1 MYEDNFYTDEDLD
14 FSEADGNGLPDGLDS
29 IHSWDYFAPEE
40 TERRDDFTGMSAS
53 DANIEEPLRSLLRM
67 IRQQPW
73 QITAAKA
80 FYEQALFMADYEE
93 DAPIVGFMS
102 YFPSFRDMS
111 VPQLRSYFA
120 IRRQLRLGKFP
131 DVSLSYIF
139 VYVYETLMKVGV
151 NTAEEGYE
159 ILSEINEAYRKSEP
173 KLGKYLTPWLRD
185 YVVYNNLSSHFPE
198 VFKAE
203 REQDDTIAIL
213 SSLDTADEQALFSTF
228 CDLGKYDPRKGALFT
243 KERSCLVSCTAAVLR
258 QLVPVLEKSLHHR
271 IGTLFAGKRVKRSTS
286 MFSNALFYDPSPVR
300 NVEIEVSPF
309 HRYFCRGGLWTRDE
323 YVGDNSYFAKLVG
336 AILREIDCQLRE
348 LLDVKPRLKPSIH
361 VLPYREQICDAVKA
375 WIAEDKRRLAAEE
388 AERRRG
394 SINYGKLGR
403 IRNDADVIKDKL
415 LDGVPTEDDIAS
427 TELMPSIELA
437 PSLEPMPPIEP
448 TSSME
453 SMPAVSI
460 EPVPPVVSTP
470 PAETSP
476 SQPSHDEESREQ
488 AFLKLMLTG
497 GDWRQYLRSIHVP
510 EGVMVENINNEMV
523 DKIGDIVIED
533 NGDGIQ
539 LIDDYREDI
548 ERIIYNNV

>member
-1 MYEDNFYTDEDLD
+1 MYDDSFYTDEDLD
-14 FSEADGNGLPDGLDS
+14 FSRAEDNGLPDGLDS
-29 IHSWDYFAPEE
+29 VHSWDYFAPEE
-40 TERRDDFTGMSAS
+40 PERRDDFTGSAIVE
-53 DANIEEPLRSLLRM
+53 ANIGEPLRSLLRM

-111 VPQLRSYFA
+111 IPQLRSYFA

-159 ILSEINEAYRKSEP
+159 ILSEINEAYRKTEP
-173 KLGKYLTPWLRD
+173 KLSKYLTPWLRD
-185 YVVYNNLSSHFPE
+185 YVVYNDLSCHFPE

-203 REQDDTIAIL
+203 REQDDLVSIL
-213 SSLDTADEQALFSTF
+213 SSCDTVDEQTLFSTL
-228 CDLGKYDPRKGALFT
+228 CDLSKYDPRNGALFT
-243 KERSCLVSCTAAVLR
+243 KEKLRLVSCTVAVMR
-258 QLVPVLEKSLHHR
+258 HVIPVMEKALHHR
-271 IGTLFAGKRVKRSTS
+271 IGTLFAGKRVKRSAT

-300 NVEIEVSPF
+300 NAEIEVSPF

-323 YVGDNSYFAKLVG
+323 YVGSDKSFAKILG
-336 AILREIDCQLRE
+336 AILREVDSQLRDA
-348 LLDVKPRLKPSIH
+348 LNVKPRLKPS
-361 VLPYREQICDAVKA
+361 VAVMPYREQVHGAVMA
-375 WIAEDKRRLAAEE
+375 WLAEDKCRLAAEE
-388 AERRRG
+388 AEKRRV
-394 SINYGKLGR
+394 SIDYGVLGR
-403 IRNDADVIKDKL
+403 IRNDADVVKDKL
-415 LDGVPTEDDIAS
+415 LDGITIDEDEAAPIVPTLPLVETIPGQSVQEDTNATPNPQGHEVAAS
-427 TELMPSIELA
+427 TPDA
-437 PSLEPMPPIEP
+437 Q
-448 TSSME
+448 
-453 SMPAVSI
+453 A
-460 EPVPPVVSTP
+460 
-470 PAETSP
+470 
-476 SQPSHDEESREQ
+476 QDEESREHV
-488 AFLKLMLTG
+488 FLRLMLTN

-510 EGVMVENINNEMV
+510 EGVMIENINDEMM

>member
-1 MYEDNFYTDEDLD
+1 MYEDSFYTDEDLD
-14 FSEADGNGLPDGLDS
+14 FSQAEDNDDLPDGLDS
-29 IHSWDYFAPEE
+29 IHSWDYLAPEE
-40 TERRDDFTGMSAS
+40 TERRDFSSDTFVS
-53 DANIEEPLRSLLRM
+53 DANVSEPLRSLLRM

-139 VYVYETLMKVGV
+139 VYVYETLMKVGL

-159 ILSEINEAYRKSEP
+159 ILSEINDAYRKSEP
-173 KLGKYLTPWLRD
+173 KLSKYLTPWLRD
-185 YVVYNNLSSHFPE
+185 YVVYNNLSCHFPE

-203 REQDDTIAIL
+203 REQDGMVALL
-213 SSLDTADEQALFSTF
+213 SSCDTADEQKLFSTF
-228 CDLGKYDPRKGALFT
+228 CDLGKYDPRKGALFA
-243 KERSCLVSCTAAVLR
+243 KEPSRLVSCTVAVLR
-258 QLVPVLEKSLHHR
+258 QLVPVLEKTLHHR
-271 IGTLFAGKRVKRSTS
+271 IATLFAGKRVKRSTT

-300 NVEIEVSPF
+300 NVEIEVSPL

-323 YVGDNSYFAKLVG
+323 YVGGDKSFAKLVG
-336 AILREIDCQLRE
+336 AILREVDSQLRE
-348 LLDVKPRLKPSIH
+348 TLGVKPRLKPSLVI
-361 VLPYREQICDAVKA
+361 LPYRDQIHVAVMS
-375 WIAEDKRRLAAEE
+375 WLAEDKRRLAAEE
-388 AERRRG
+388 AEKRRV
-394 SINYGKLGR
+394 SIDYGMLGR
-403 IRNDADVIKDKL
+403 IRDDADVIKDKL
-415 LDGVPTEDDIAS
+415 LDGAPTEEDSA
-427 TELMPSIELA
+427 
-437 PSLEPMPPIEP
+437 PIEP
-448 TSSME
+448 TPNVEPMSV
-453 SMPAVSI
+453 VSI
-460 EPVPPVVSTP
+460 
-470 PAETSP
+470 P
-476 SQPSHDEESREQ
+476 SQPSHDEESRER

-510 EGVMVENINNEMV
+510 EGVMVENVNNEMM

-539 LIDDYREDI
+539 LIEDYREDI

>member
-1 MYEDNFYTDEDLD
+1 MYDDSFYTDEDLD
-14 FSEADGNGLPDGLDS
+14 FSRAEDNGLPDGLDS
-29 IHSWDYFAPEE
+29 VHSWDYFAPEE
-40 TERRDDFTGMSAS
+40 PERRDDFTGSAIVE
-53 DANIEEPLRSLLRM
+53 ANIGEPLRSLLRM

-111 VPQLRSYFA
+111 IPQLRSYFA

-203 REQDDTIAIL
+203 REQDDLVSIL
-213 SSLDTADEQALFSTF
+213 SSCDTVDEQTLFFTL
-228 CDLGKYDPRKGALFT
+228 CDLSKYDPRNGALFT
-243 KERSCLVSCTAAVLR
+243 KEKLRLVSCTVAVMR
-258 QLVPVLEKSLHHR
+258 HVIPVMEKALHHR
-271 IGTLFAGKRVKRSTS
+271 IGTLFAGKRVKRSAT

-300 NVEIEVSPF
+300 NAEIEVSPL

-323 YVGDNSYFAKLVG
+323 YVGSDKSFAKILG
-336 AILREIDCQLRE
+336 AILREVDSQLRDA
-348 LLDVKPRLKPSIH
+348 LNVKPRLKPS
-361 VLPYREQICDAVKA
+361 VAVMPYREQVHGAVMA
-375 WIAEDKRRLAAEE
+375 WLAEDKCRLAAEE
-388 AERRRG
+388 AEKRRV
-394 SINYGKLGR
+394 SIDYGVLGR
-403 IRNDADVIKDKL
+403 IRNDADVVKDKL
-415 LDGVPTEDDIAS
+415 LDGITIDEDEAAPIVPTLPLVETIPGQSVQEDTNATPNPQGHEVAAS
-427 TELMPSIELA
+427 TPDA
-437 PSLEPMPPIEP
+437 Q
-448 TSSME
+448 
-453 SMPAVSI
+453 A
-460 EPVPPVVSTP
+460 
-470 PAETSP
+470 
-476 SQPSHDEESREQ
+476 QDEESREHV
-488 AFLKLMLTG
+488 FLRLMLTN

-510 EGVMVENINNEMV
+510 EGVMIENINDEMV

-539 LIDDYREDI
+539 LIEDYREDI
-548 ERIIYNNV
+548 ERIVNNV

>member
-1 MYEDNFYTDEDLD
+1 MYDDSFYTDEDLD
-14 FSEADGNGLPDGLDS
+14 FSQADDNDLPDGLDS

-40 TERRDDFTGMSAS
+40 PEMRDYFADSTES
-53 DANIEEPLRSLLRM
+53 DANIGEPLRSLLRM

-111 VPQLRSYFA
+111 IQQLRSYFA

-159 ILSEINEAYRKSEP
+159 ILSEINEAYRKTEP
-173 KLGKYLTPWLRD
+173 KLSKYLTPWLRD
-185 YVVYNNLSSHFPE
+185 YVVYNNLSCHFPD

-203 REQDDTIAIL
+203 REQDNIASIL
-213 SSLDTADEQALFSTF
+213 SSCDTVDEQTLFNTL
-228 CDLGKYDPRKGALFT
+228 CDLGKYDPRNGALFA
-243 KERSCLVSCTAAVLR
+243 KEGSRLVSCTVAVMKHII
-258 QLVPVLEKSLHHR
+258 PVLEKTLHHR
-271 IGTLFAGKRVKRSTS
+271 IGTLLAGKRVKRSAT

-300 NVEIEVSPF
+300 NAEIEVSPF

-323 YVGDNSYFAKLVG
+323 YVGSDKSFAKTLG
-336 AILREIDCQLRE
+336 AILREVDSLLRE
-348 LLDVKPRLKPSIH
+348 ALNVRPRLKPSLA
-361 VLPYREQICDAVKA
+361 VQPYREQIQGTVMA
-375 WIAEDKRRLAAEE
+375 WLAEDKRRLAEEE
-388 AERRRG
+388 AEKRRV
-394 SINYGKLGR
+394 SINYEMLGR
-403 IRNDADVIKDKL
+403 IRNDADVVKGKL
-415 LDGVPTEDDIAS
+415 LDGIIPEEESA
-427 TELMPSIELA
+427 
-437 PSLEPMPPIEP
+437 PIEP
-448 TSSME
+448 SLPLVDT
-453 SMPAVSI
+453 
-460 EPVPPVVSTP
+460 T
-470 PAETSP
+470 P
-476 SQPSHDEESREQ
+476 SQPVHEDADATCEQQAQEGENREHV
-488 AFLKLMLTG
+488 FLRLMLTN

-510 EGVMVENINNEMV
+510 EGVMVENINNEMM

-533 NGDGIQ
+533 SGDGIQ
-539 LIDDYREDI
+539 FIEDYREDI

>member
-1 MYEDNFYTDEDLD
+1 MYDDSFYTDEDLD
-14 FSEADGNGLPDGLDS
+14 FSQADGNGLPDGLDS

-40 TERRDDFTGMSAS
+40 QERRDDFINMPSS
-53 DANIEEPLRSLLRM
+53 DANIGEPLRSLLLM
-67 IRQQPW
+67 IREQPW

-139 VYVYETLMKVGV
+139 VYVYETLMKVGF

-173 KLGKYLTPWLRD
+173 KLSKYLTPWLRD
-185 YVVYNNLSSHFPE
+185 YVVYNNLSCHFPE

-203 REQDDTIAIL
+203 REQDSTAALL
-213 SSLDTADEQALFSTF
+213 SSCDTADEQKLFSTF
-228 CDLGKYDPRKGALFT
+228 CDLGKYDPRKGALFA
-243 KERSCLVSCTAAVLR
+243 KEPSRLVSCTVAVLR
-258 QLVPVLEKSLHHR
+258 QLVPVLEKTLHHR
-271 IGTLFAGKRVKRSTS
+271 IATLFAGRRVKRSTA

-300 NVEIEVSPF
+300 NVEIEVAPLHS
-309 HRYFCRGGLWTRDE
+309 YFCRGGLWTRDE
-323 YVGDNSYFAKLVG
+323 YAGVDKMFVMLVG
-336 AILREIDCQLRE
+336 AILREVDSQLRE
-348 LLDVKPRLKPSIH
+348 GLDVRPRLKSSNR
-361 VLPYREQICDAVKA
+361 VLPYREQIRGVVKT
-375 WIAEDKRRLAAEE
+375 WLAEDKRKLAEEE
-388 AERRRG
+388 AERRRV
-394 SINYGKLGR
+394 SINYGLLGR

-415 LDGVPTEDDIAS
+415 LDGMPTEDDTVSVESQLPLDTMLPIG
-427 TELMPSIELA
+427 P
-437 PSLEPMPPIEP
+437 PPI
-448 TSSME
+448 
-453 SMPAVSI
+453 
-460 EPVPPVVSTP
+460 VVS
-470 PAETSP
+470 AP
-476 SQPSHDEESREQ
+476 SQPSHDEDSHER

-510 EGVMVENINNEMV
+510 EGVMVENVNNEMM

>member
-1 MYEDNFYTDEDLD
+1 MYDDSFYTDEDLD
-14 FSEADGNGLPDGLDS
+14 FSRAEDNSLPDGLDS
-29 IHSWDYFAPEE
+29 VHSWDYFTPEE
-40 TERRDDFTGMSAS
+40 PERRDDFTGSAIVE
-53 DANIEEPLRSLLRM
+53 ANIGEPLRSLLRM

-111 VPQLRSYFA
+111 IPQLRSYFA

-159 ILSEINEAYRKSEP
+159 ILSEINEAYRKTEP
-173 KLGKYLTPWLRD
+173 KLSKYLTPWLRD
-185 YVVYNNLSSHFPE
+185 YVVYNDLSCHFPE

-203 REQDDTIAIL
+203 REQDDLVSIL
-213 SSLDTADEQALFSTF
+213 SSCDTVDEQTLFSTL
-228 CDLGKYDPRKGALFT
+228 CDLSKYDPRNGALFT
-243 KERSCLVSCTAAVLR
+243 KEKLRLVSCTVAVMR
-258 QLVPVLEKSLHHR
+258 HVIPVMEKALHHR
-271 IGTLFAGKRVKRSTS
+271 IGTLFAGKRVKRSAT

-300 NVEIEVSPF
+300 NAEIEVSPL

-323 YVGDNSYFAKLVG
+323 YVGSDKSFAKILG
-336 AILREIDCQLRE
+336 AILREVDSQLRDA
-348 LLDVKPRLKPSIH
+348 LNVKPRLKPS
-361 VLPYREQICDAVKA
+361 VAVMPYREQVHGAVMA
-375 WIAEDKRRLAAEE
+375 WLAEDKCRLAAEE
-388 AERRRG
+388 AERRRV
-394 SINYGKLGR
+394 SINYGTLGR

-427 TELMPSIELA
+427 IELIPSIELA

-476 SQPSHDEESREQ
+476 SQPSHDEESRER

>member
-1 MYEDNFYTDEDLD
+1 MYDDSFYTDEDLD
-14 FSEADGNGLPDGLDS
+14 FSRAEDNGLPDGLDS
-29 IHSWDYFAPEE
+29 VHSWDYFAPEE
-40 TERRDDFTGMSAS
+40 PERRDDFTGSAIVE
-53 DANIEEPLRSLLRM
+53 ANIGEPLRSLLRM

-111 VPQLRSYFA
+111 IPQLRSYFA

-159 ILSEINEAYRKSEP
+159 ILSEINEAYRKTEP
-173 KLGKYLTPWLRD
+173 KLSKYLTPWLRD
-185 YVVYNNLSSHFPE
+185 YVVYNDLSCHFPE

-203 REQDDTIAIL
+203 REQDDLVSIL
-213 SSLDTADEQALFSTF
+213 SSCDTVDEQTLFSTL
-228 CDLGKYDPRKGALFT
+228 CDLSKYDPRNGALFT
-243 KERSCLVSCTAAVLR
+243 KEKLRLVSCTVAVMR
-258 QLVPVLEKSLHHR
+258 HVIPVMEKALHHR
-271 IGTLFAGKRVKRSTS
+271 IGTLFAGKRVKRSAT

-300 NVEIEVSPF
+300 NAEIEVSPF

-323 YVGDNSYFAKLVG
+323 YVGSDKSFAKILG
-336 AILREIDCQLRE
+336 AILREVDSQLRDA
-348 LLDVKPRLKPSIH
+348 LNVKPRLKPS
-361 VLPYREQICDAVKA
+361 VAVMPYREQVHGAVMA
-375 WIAEDKRRLAAEE
+375 WLAEDKCRLAAEE
-388 AERRRG
+388 AEKRRV
-394 SINYGKLGR
+394 SIDYGVLGR
-403 IRNDADVIKDKL
+403 IRNDADVVKDKL
-415 LDGVPTEDDIAS
+415 LDGITIDEDEAAPIVPTLPLVETIPGQSVQEDTNATPNPQGHEVAAS
-427 TELMPSIELA
+427 TPDA
-437 PSLEPMPPIEP
+437 Q
-448 TSSME
+448 
-453 SMPAVSI
+453 A
-460 EPVPPVVSTP
+460 
-470 PAETSP
+470 
-476 SQPSHDEESREQ
+476 QDEESREHV
-488 AFLKLMLTG
+488 FLRLMLTN

-510 EGVMVENINNEMV
+510 EGVMIENINDEMM

-533 NGDGIQ
+533 NGYGIQ

>member
-1 MYEDNFYTDEDLD
+1 MYDDSFYTDEDLD
-14 FSEADGNGLPDGLDS
+14 FSRAEDNGLPDGLDS
-29 IHSWDYFAPEE
+29 VHSWDYFAPEE
-40 TERRDDFTGMSAS
+40 PERRDDFTGSAIVE
-53 DANIEEPLRSLLRM
+53 ANIGEPLRSLLRM

-203 REQDDTIAIL
+203 REQDDLVSIL
-213 SSLDTADEQALFSTF
+213 SSCDTVDEQTLFFTL
-228 CDLGKYDPRKGALFT
+228 CDLSKYDPRNGALFT
-243 KERSCLVSCTAAVLR
+243 KEKLRLVSCTVAVMR
-258 QLVPVLEKSLHHR
+258 HVIPVMEKALHHR

-300 NVEIEVSPF
+300 NAEIEVSPL

-323 YVGDNSYFAKLVG
+323 YVGSDKSFAKILG
-336 AILREIDCQLRE
+336 AILREVDSQLRDA
-348 LLDVKPRLKPSIH
+348 LNVKPRLKPS
-361 VLPYREQICDAVKA
+361 VAVMPYREQVHGAVMA
-375 WIAEDKRRLAAEE
+375 WLAEDKCRLAAEE
-388 AERRRG
+388 AEKRRV
-394 SINYGKLGR
+394 SIDYGVLGR
-403 IRNDADVIKDKL
+403 IRNDADVVKDKL
-415 LDGVPTEDDIAS
+415 LDGITIDEDEAAPIVPTLPLVETIPGQSVQEDTNATPNPQGHEVAAS
-427 TELMPSIELA
+427 TPDA
-437 PSLEPMPPIEP
+437 Q
-448 TSSME
+448 
-453 SMPAVSI
+453 A
-460 EPVPPVVSTP
+460 
-470 PAETSP
+470 
-476 SQPSHDEESREQ
+476 QDEESREHV
-488 AFLKLMLTG
+488 FLRLMLTN

-510 EGVMVENINNEMV
+510 EGVMIENINDEMM

>member
-185 YVVYNNLSSHFPE
+185 YVVYNNLSSHFLE

-228 CDLGKYDPRKGALFT
+228 CDLGKYDPRKGAL
-243 KERSCLVSCTAAVLR
+243 
-258 QLVPVLEKSLHHR
+258 
-271 IGTLFAGKRVKRSTS
+271 
-286 MFSNALFYDPSPVR
+286 
-300 NVEIEVSPF
+300 
-309 HRYFCRGGLWTRDE
+309 
-323 YVGDNSYFAKLVG
+323 
-336 AILREIDCQLRE
+336 
-348 LLDVKPRLKPSIH
+348 
-361 VLPYREQICDAVKA
+361 
-375 WIAEDKRRLAAEE
+375 
-388 AERRRG
+388 
-394 SINYGKLGR
+394 
-403 IRNDADVIKDKL
+403 
-415 LDGVPTEDDIAS
+415 
-427 TELMPSIELA
+427 
-437 PSLEPMPPIEP
+437 
-448 TSSME
+448 
-453 SMPAVSI
+453 
-460 EPVPPVVSTP
+460 
-470 PAETSP
+470 
-476 SQPSHDEESREQ
+476 
-488 AFLKLMLTG
+488 
-497 GDWRQYLRSIHVP
+497 
-510 EGVMVENINNEMV
+510 
-523 DKIGDIVIED
+523 
-533 NGDGIQ
+533 
-539 LIDDYREDI
+539 
-548 ERIIYNNV
+548 

>member
-111 VPQLRSYFA
+111 IPQLRSYFA

-159 ILSEINEAYRKSEP
+159 ILSEINEAYRKTEP
-173 KLGKYLTPWLRD
+173 KLSKYLTPWLRD
-185 YVVYNNLSSHFPE
+185 YVVYNDLSCHFPE

-213 SSLDTADEQALFSTF
+213 SSLDTADEQALFSTL
-228 CDLGKYDPRKGALFT
+228 CDLSKYDPRNGALFT
-243 KERSCLVSCTAAVLR
+243 KEKLRLVSCTVAVMR
-258 QLVPVLEKSLHHR
+258 HVIPVMEKALHHR
-271 IGTLFAGKRVKRSTS
+271 IGTLFAGKRVKRSAT
-286 MFSNALFYDPSPVR
+286 MFSNALFYDPTPVR
-300 NVEIEVSPF
+300 NAEIEVSPL

-323 YVGDNSYFAKLVG
+323 YVGSDKSFAKILG
-336 AILREIDCQLRE
+336 AILREVDSQLRDA
-348 LLDVKPRLKPSIH
+348 LNVKPRLKPS
-361 VLPYREQICDAVKA
+361 VAVMPYREQVHGAVMA
-375 WIAEDKRRLAAEE
+375 WLAEDKCRLAAEE
-388 AERRRG
+388 AEKRRV
-394 SINYGKLGR
+394 SIDYGVLGR
-403 IRNDADVIKDKL
+403 IRNDADVVKDKL
-415 LDGVPTEDDIAS
+415 LDGITIDEDEAAPIVPTLPLVETIPGQSVQEDTNATPNPQGHEVAAS
-427 TELMPSIELA
+427 TLDA
-437 PSLEPMPPIEP
+437 Q
-448 TSSME
+448 
-453 SMPAVSI
+453 A
-460 EPVPPVVSTP
+460 
-470 PAETSP
+470 
-476 SQPSHDEESREQ
+476 QDEESREHV
-488 AFLKLMLTG
+488 FLRLMLTK

-510 EGVMVENINNEMV
+510 EGVMIENINDEMM

-533 NGDGIQ
+533 NGYGPQ

>member
-111 VPQLRSYFA
+111 IPQLRSYFA

-151 NTAEEGYE
+151 NTTEEGYE
-159 ILSEINEAYRKSEP
+159 ILSEINEAYRKTEP
-173 KLGKYLTPWLRD
+173 KLSKYLTPWLRD
-185 YVVYNNLSSHFPE
+185 YVVYNDLSCHFPE

-213 SSLDTADEQALFSTF
+213 SSLDTADEQALFSTL
-228 CDLGKYDPRKGALFT
+228 CDLSKYDPRNGALFT
-243 KERSCLVSCTAAVLR
+243 KEKLRLVSCTVAVMR
-258 QLVPVLEKSLHHR
+258 HVIPVMEKALHHR
-271 IGTLFAGKRVKRSTS
+271 IGTLFAGKRVKRSAT
-286 MFSNALFYDPSPVR
+286 MFSNALFYDPTPVR
-300 NVEIEVSPF
+300 NAEIEVSPL

-323 YVGDNSYFAKLVG
+323 YVGSDKSFAKILG
-336 AILREIDCQLRE
+336 AILREVDSQLRDA
-348 LLDVKPRLKPSIH
+348 LNVKPRLKPS
-361 VLPYREQICDAVKA
+361 VAVMPYREQVHGAVMA
-375 WIAEDKRRLAAEE
+375 WLAEDKCRLAAEE
-388 AERRRG
+388 AEKRRV
-394 SINYGKLGR
+394 SIDYGVLGR
-403 IRNDADVIKDKL
+403 IRNDADVVKDKL
-415 LDGVPTEDDIAS
+415 LDGITIDEDEAAPIVPTLPLVETIPGQSVQEDTNATPNPQGHEVAAS
-427 TELMPSIELA
+427 TLDA
-437 PSLEPMPPIEP
+437 Q
-448 TSSME
+448 
-453 SMPAVSI
+453 A
-460 EPVPPVVSTP
+460 
-470 PAETSP
+470 
-476 SQPSHDEESREQ
+476 QDEESREHV
-488 AFLKLMLTG
+488 FLRLMLTK

-510 EGVMVENINNEMV
+510 EGVMIENINDEMM

-533 NGDGIQ
+533 NGYGPQ

>member
-1 MYEDNFYTDEDLD
+1 MYDDSFYTDEDLD
-14 FSEADGNGLPDGLDS
+14 FSRAEDNSLPDGLDS
-29 IHSWDYFAPEE
+29 VHSWDYFAPEE
-40 TERRDDFTGMSAS
+40 PERRDDFTGSAIVE
-53 DANIEEPLRSLLRM
+53 ANIGEPLRSLLRM

-111 VPQLRSYFA
+111 IPQLRSYFA

-159 ILSEINEAYRKSEP
+159 ILSEINEAYRKTEP
-173 KLGKYLTPWLRD
+173 KLSKYLTPWLRD
-185 YVVYNNLSSHFPE
+185 YVVYNDLSCHFPE

-203 REQDDTIAIL
+203 REQDDLVSIL
-213 SSLDTADEQALFSTF
+213 SSCDTVDEQTLFSTL
-228 CDLGKYDPRKGALFT
+228 CDLSKYDPRNGALFT
-243 KERSCLVSCTAAVLR
+243 KEKLRLVSCTVAVMR
-258 QLVPVLEKSLHHR
+258 HVIPVMEKALHHR
-271 IGTLFAGKRVKRSTS
+271 IGTLFAGKRVKRSAT

-300 NVEIEVSPF
+300 NAEIEVSPL

-323 YVGDNSYFAKLVG
+323 YVGSDKSFAKILG
-336 AILREIDCQLRE
+336 AILREVDSQLRDA
-348 LLDVKPRLKPSIH
+348 LNVKPRLKPS
-361 VLPYREQICDAVKA
+361 VAVMPYREQVHGAVMA
-375 WIAEDKRRLAAEE
+375 WLAEDKCRLAAEE
-388 AERRRG
+388 AEKRRV
-394 SINYGKLGR
+394 SIDYGVLGR
-403 IRNDADVIKDKL
+403 IRNDADVVKDKL
-415 LDGVPTEDDIAS
+415 LDGITIDEDEAAPIVPTLPLVETIPGQSVQEDTNATPNPQGHEVAAS
-427 TELMPSIELA
+427 TPDA
-437 PSLEPMPPIEP
+437 Q
-448 TSSME
+448 
-453 SMPAVSI
+453 A
-460 EPVPPVVSTP
+460 
-470 PAETSP
+470 
-476 SQPSHDEESREQ
+476 QDEESREHV
-488 AFLKLMLTG
+488 FLRLMLTN

-510 EGVMVENINNEMV
+510 EGVMIENINDEMM

>member
-14 FSEADGNGLPDGLDS
+14 LSEADGNGLPDGLDS

-159 ILSEINEAYRKSEP
+159 ILSEINEAYRKTEP
-173 KLGKYLTPWLRD
+173 KLSKYLTPWLRD
-185 YVVYNNLSSHFPE
+185 YVVYNDLSCHFPE

-203 REQDDTIAIL
+203 REQDDLVSIL
-213 SSLDTADEQALFSTF
+213 SSCDTVDEQTLFSTL
-228 CDLGKYDPRKGALFT
+228 CDLSKYDPRNGALFT
-243 KERSCLVSCTAAVLR
+243 KEKLRLVSCTVAVMR
-258 QLVPVLEKSLHHR
+258 HVIPVMEKALHHR
-271 IGTLFAGKRVKRSTS
+271 IGTLFAGKRVKRSAT

-300 NVEIEVSPF
+300 NAEIEVSPL

-323 YVGDNSYFAKLVG
+323 YVGSDKSFAKILG
-336 AILREIDCQLRE
+336 AILREVDSQLRDA
-348 LLDVKPRLKPSIH
+348 LNVKPRLKPS
-361 VLPYREQICDAVKA
+361 VAVMPYREQVHGAVMA
-375 WIAEDKRRLAAEE
+375 WLAEDKCRLAAEE
-388 AERRRG
+388 AEKRG
-394 SINYGKLGR
+394 VSIDYGVLGR
-403 IRNDADVIKDKL
+403 IRNDADVVKDKL
-415 LDGVPTEDDIAS
+415 LDGITIDEDEAAPIVPTLPLVETIPGQSVQEDTNATPNPQGHEVAAS
-427 TELMPSIELA
+427 TLDA
-437 PSLEPMPPIEP
+437 Q
-448 TSSME
+448 
-453 SMPAVSI
+453 A
-460 EPVPPVVSTP
+460 
-470 PAETSP
+470 
-476 SQPSHDEESREQ
+476 QDEESREHV
-488 AFLKLMLTG
+488 FLRLMLTN

>member
-1 MYEDNFYTDEDLD
+1 MYDDSFYTDEDLD
-14 FSEADGNGLPDGLDS
+14 FSQADDNGLPDGLDS

-40 TERRDDFTGMSAS
+40 PERRDDFTTGSTIYE
-53 DANIEEPLRSLLRM
+53 ANIGEPLRSLLRM

-80 FYEQALFMADYEE
+80 FYEQALFMVDYEE

-111 VPQLRSYFA
+111 IPQLRSYFA

-151 NTAEEGYE
+151 NTAEEGYD

-173 KLGKYLTPWLRD
+173 KLSKYLTPWLRD

-203 REQDDTIAIL
+203 REQDNMVSIL
-213 SSLDTADEQALFSTF
+213 SSCDTVDELTFFSTL
-228 CDLGKYDPRKGALFT
+228 CDLSKYDPRNGALFA
-243 KERSCLVSCTAAVLR
+243 KEESRLVSCTVAVMKHII
-258 QLVPVLEKSLHHR
+258 PFLEKTLHHR
-271 IGTLFAGKRVKRSTS
+271 IGTLLAGKRVKRSAT

-300 NVEIEVSPF
+300 NAEIEVSPF

-323 YVGDNSYFAKLVG
+323 FVGSDKSFAKVLG
-336 AILREIDCQLRE
+336 AILREVDSQLRDA
-348 LLDVKPRLKPSIH
+348 LNVKPRLKPS
-361 VLPYREQICDAVKA
+361 VAVMPYREQVRGAVMA
-375 WIAEDKRRLAAEE
+375 WLAEEKRRLAEEE
-388 AERRRG
+388 AERRRV
-394 SINYGKLGR
+394 SIDYGKLGR
-403 IRNDADVIKDKL
+403 IRNDADVVKDKL
-415 LDGVPTEDDIAS
+415 LDGITIDEEDVA
-427 TELMPSIELA
+427 
-437 PSLEPMPPIEP
+437 PIEP
-448 TSSME
+448 T
-453 SMPAVSI
+453 
-460 EPVPPVVSTP
+460 P
-470 PAETSP
+470 PAHTPGQLAHEDAEATHA
-476 SQPSHDEESREQ
+476 QPPQEEESREHV
-488 AFLKLMLTG
+488 FLRLMLTG

-510 EGVMVENINNEMV
+510 EGVMVENINSEMM

-539 LIDDYREDI
+539 LIEDYREDI
-548 ERIIYNNV
+548 ERIVNK

>member
-1 MYEDNFYTDEDLD
+1 MYDDSFYTDEDLD
-14 FSEADGNGLPDGLDS
+14 FSRAEDNGLPDGLDS
-29 IHSWDYFAPEE
+29 VHSWDYFAPEE
-40 TERRDDFTGMSAS
+40 PERRDDFTGSAIVE
-53 DANIEEPLRSLLRM
+53 ANIGEPLRSLLRM

-111 VPQLRSYFA
+111 IPQLRSYFA

-151 NTAEEGYE
+151 NTAGEGYE
-159 ILSEINEAYRKSEP
+159 ILSEINEAYRKTEP
-173 KLGKYLTPWLRD
+173 KLSKYLTPWLRD
-185 YVVYNNLSSHFPE
+185 YVVYNDLSCHFPE

-203 REQDDTIAIL
+203 REQDDLVSIL
-213 SSLDTADEQALFSTF
+213 SSCDTVDEQTLFSTL
-228 CDLGKYDPRKGALFT
+228 CDLSKYDPRNGALFT
-243 KERSCLVSCTAAVLR
+243 KEKLRLVSCTVAVMR
-258 QLVPVLEKSLHHR
+258 HVIPVMEKALHHR
-271 IGTLFAGKRVKRSTS
+271 IGTLFAGKRVKRSAT

-300 NVEIEVSPF
+300 NAEIEVSPL

-323 YVGDNSYFAKLVG
+323 YVGSDKSFAKILG
-336 AILREIDCQLRE
+336 AILREVDSQLRDA
-348 LLDVKPRLKPSIH
+348 LNVKPRLKPS
-361 VLPYREQICDAVKA
+361 VAVMPYREQVHGAVMA
-375 WIAEDKRRLAAEE
+375 WLAEDKCRLAAEE
-388 AERRRG
+388 AEKRRV
-394 SINYGKLGR
+394 SIDYGVLGR
-403 IRNDADVIKDKL
+403 IRNDADVVKDKL
-415 LDGVPTEDDIAS
+415 LDGITIDEDEAAPIVPTLPLVETIPGQSVQEDTNATPNPQGHEVAAS
-427 TELMPSIELA
+427 TPDA
-437 PSLEPMPPIEP
+437 Q
-448 TSSME
+448 
-453 SMPAVSI
+453 A
-460 EPVPPVVSTP
+460 
-470 PAETSP
+470 
-476 SQPSHDEESREQ
+476 QDEESREHV
-488 AFLKLMLTG
+488 FLRLMLTG

>member
-1 MYEDNFYTDEDLD
+1 MYDDSFYTDEDLD
-14 FSEADGNGLPDGLDS
+14 FSRAEDNGLPDGLDS
-29 IHSWDYFAPEE
+29 VHSWDYFAPEE
-40 TERRDDFTGMSAS
+40 PERRDDFTGSAIVE
-53 DANIEEPLRSLLRM
+53 ANIGEPLRSLLRM

-111 VPQLRSYFA
+111 IPQLRSYFA

-159 ILSEINEAYRKSEP
+159 ILSEINEAYRKTEP
-173 KLGKYLTPWLRD
+173 KLSKYLTPWLRD
-185 YVVYNNLSSHFPE
+185 YVVYNDLSCHFPE

-203 REQDDTIAIL
+203 REQDDLVSIL
-213 SSLDTADEQALFSTF
+213 SSCDTVDEQTLFSTL
-228 CDLGKYDPRKGALFT
+228 CDLSKYDPRNGALFT
-243 KERSCLVSCTAAVLR
+243 KEKLRLVSCTVAVMR
-258 QLVPVLEKSLHHR
+258 HVIPVMEKALHHR
-271 IGTLFAGKRVKRSTS
+271 IGTLFAGKRVKRSAT

-300 NVEIEVSPF
+300 NAEIEVSPL

-323 YVGDNSYFAKLVG
+323 YVGSDKSFAKILG
-336 AILREIDCQLRE
+336 AILREVDSQLRDA
-348 LLDVKPRLKPSIH
+348 LNVKPRLKPS
-361 VLPYREQICDAVKA
+361 VAVMPYREQVHGAVMA
-375 WIAEDKRRLAAEE
+375 WLAEDKCRLAAEE
-388 AERRRG
+388 AEKRRV
-394 SINYGKLGR
+394 SIDYGVLGR
-403 IRNDADVIKDKL
+403 IRNDADVVKDKL
-415 LDGVPTEDDIAS
+415 LDGITIDEDEAAPIVPTLPLVETIPGQSVQEDTNATPNPQGHEVAAS
-427 TELMPSIELA
+427 TPDA
-437 PSLEPMPPIEP
+437 Q
-448 TSSME
+448 
-453 SMPAVSI
+453 A
-460 EPVPPVVSTP
+460 
-470 PAETSP
+470 
-476 SQPSHDEESREQ
+476 QDEESREHV
-488 AFLKLMLTG
+488 FLRLMLTN

-510 EGVMVENINNEMV
+510 EGVMIENINDEMM

-533 NGDGIQ
+533 NGYGIQ

>member
-271 IGTLFAGKRVKRSTS
+271 IAT
-286 MFSNALFYDPSPVR
+286 P
-300 NVEIEVSPF
+300 
-309 HRYFCRGGLWTRDE
+309 
-323 YVGDNSYFAKLVG
+323 
-336 AILREIDCQLRE
+336 LRRQARQAFNL
-348 LLDVKPRLKPSIH
+348 H
-361 VLPYREQICDAVKA
+361 VLQRSVLRSFTGQERGDRSLTFSSVFLPWRIVDA
-375 WIAEDKRRLAAEE
+375 RR
-388 AERRRG
+388 
-394 SINYGKLGR
+394 
-403 IRNDADVIKDKL
+403 VC
-415 LDGVPTEDDIAS
+415 
-427 TELMPSIELA
+427 
-437 PSLEPMPPIEP
+437 
-448 TSSME
+448 
-453 SMPAVSI
+453 
-460 EPVPPVVSTP
+460 
-470 PAETSP
+470 
-476 SQPSHDEESREQ
+476 
-488 AFLKLMLTG
+488 
-497 GDWRQYLRSIHVP
+497 WRQ
-510 EGVMVENINNEMV
+510 
-523 DKIGDIVIED
+523 
-533 NGDGIQ
+533 Q
-539 LIDDYREDI
+539 LFCQTRWRYSPRD
-548 ERIIYNNV
+548 